1 MMLKKLFVV
10 SLVSAISACAPVVVP
25 SVDKSN
31 GHTHV
36 GISALSS
43 VPSPQRESS
52 VGTLHIS
59 HTELTAAG
67 KRVHIKPVSSLKRY
81 NGCVEVIV
89 LSYRA
94 NLPYENAMIE
104 LRNRGGLMGAN
115 AVGISDF
122 AEINGV
128 ATRYVGHFYK
138 CSNLSKI

>member
-1 MMLKKLFVV
+1 MIKHILALTFTGF
-10 SLVSAISACAPVVVP
+10 ATACAPVIVP
-25 SVDKSN
+25 SINESN
-31 GHTHV
+31 SHSHV

-43 VPSPQRESS
+43 VPTPHRESS

-59 HTELTAAG
+59 HTELTTAG
-67 KRVHIKPVSSLKRY
+67 KRVHVKPVPSLKQY
-81 NGCVEVIV
+81 NGCIEVIV